1 MNNSRRKRINES
13 ILALKDA
20 QTKLEQVL
28 CKEQEAL
35 DRTPDDDEHYDM
47 RNGMDDIISGLED
60 ALSSLEDTLDT
71 LESADF

>member
-28 CKEQEAL
+28 SKEQEAF
-35 DRTPDDDEHYDM
+35 DRTPDDDKHYDM

-60 ALSSLEDTLDT
+60 ALSSLEESISTLDD
-71 LESADF
+71 ADF